1 MTAARMTYAGPTI
14 PRPETLTEVVFW
26 GVAKS
31 LILLVTKLAVFGGK
45 ALGASKS
52 AG

>member
-1 MTAARMTYAGPTI
+1 M
-14 PRPETLTEVVFW
+14 LTDALFL

-31 LILLVTKLAVFGGK
+31 LILLVTKLPVFAGK